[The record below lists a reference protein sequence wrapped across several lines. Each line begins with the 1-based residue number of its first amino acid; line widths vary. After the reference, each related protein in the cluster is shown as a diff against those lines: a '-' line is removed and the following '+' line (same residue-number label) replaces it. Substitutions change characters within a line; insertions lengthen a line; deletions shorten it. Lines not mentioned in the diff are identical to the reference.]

1 MHLPVDSAR
10 DAGKHDKVAYNM
22 TAHWDELF
30 RTRDT
35 HQVSWY
41 QENPGT
47 SLALIADTS
56 GSVIDERATP

>member
-1 MHLPVDSAR
+1 
-10 DAGKHDKVAYNM
+10 M
-22 TAHWDELF
+22 TAQHWDELF